1 MKCISLFLIVPML
14 VTAGWPAFAEQSSQ
28 GKPSEIRR
36 VVTKLDAANKAVVMF
51 DSQVPLTSGNVPG
64 RPLARLWV
72 TQSYPADFSWTE
84 DSGTIKTGL
93 IPPKNGTHFVV
104 IDYMPTP
111 TSVENLPMDSV
122 MKVVGANA
130 PKRGLPPRHP
140 LMHRTRTVDYAIVL
154 SGEIVMLLDE
164 GEVRLKAGDVL
175 IQQATNH
182 AWINRGKEPCRVLF
196 IMMDA
201 QEP

>member
-1 MKCISLFLIVPML
+1 MKRIVLLSLSLLIM
-14 VTAGWPAFAEQSSQ
+14 WPASAQQ
-28 GKPSEIRR
+28 NQPSGPAEIRR
-36 VVTKLDAANKAVVMF
+36 VVTKIDSTGKSVVMF
-51 DSQVPLTSGNVPG
+51 DSQIPLTSGNAPG

-72 TQSYPADFSWTE
+72 TQNYPADFSWSE
-84 DSGTIKTGL
+84 DSGAIPTGL
-93 IPPKNGTHFVV
+93 PPPKNGTHFVIV
-104 IDYMPTP
+104 DYMPTP
-111 TSVENLPMDSV
+111 ASVENLPMDTV
-122 MKVVGANA
+122 MKVVGADV

-164 GEVRLKAGDVL
+164 GEVHLKAGDVL

-182 AWINRGKEPCRVLF
+182 AWINRGKVPCRVAF
-196 IMMDA
+196 VMMDA